1 MQVLRQAHEALATL
15 TLRRLRAG
23 LLEVGQG
30 AGLVS
35 SGVPRFFYFGH
46 LWPLAD
52 IPEISG
58 AFVPGSPIEPRKAFR
73 GVAGAQTV
81 LNMATMET

>member
-1 MQVLRQAHEALATL
+1 VLRQAHEALATL

-35 SGVPRFFYFGH
+35 SGH